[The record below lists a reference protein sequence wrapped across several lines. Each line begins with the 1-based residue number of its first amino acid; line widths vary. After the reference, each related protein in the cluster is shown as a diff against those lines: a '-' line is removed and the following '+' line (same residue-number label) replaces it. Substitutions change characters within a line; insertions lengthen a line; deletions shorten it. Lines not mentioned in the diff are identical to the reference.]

1 MQQTFYVEGPVMW
14 DAKDRLDA
22 DLQYA
27 IRMVRLKYATVEQA
41 AVICGL
47 EVAAL
52 RAHLADVESRA
63 ELVKNEKPSYA
74 LTAVSQTSSRAPKID

>member
-1 MQQTFYVEGPVMW
+1 MW

-47 EVAAL
+47 ELAIL
-52 RAHLADVESRA
+52 QAHLADVEARA
-63 ELVKNEKPSYA
+63 ELVKSEKPPHA
-74 LTAVSQTSSRAPKID
+74 LTAVSQSPSRAPKVD